1 MNIDGFEIERK
12 FLIAMPDEAFLKT
25 CSASAI
31 TQTYLVCDGNTTE
44 RVRERAY
51 PDHCEYTHTIKYK
64 LNNMRRIED
73 ERQIDEDTYTALL
86 ERADPARRP
95 IRKVR
100 YCFEHD
106 GRLWELDVFS
116 FWDDRAF
123 LEIELNDE
131 AEEFKTPAA
140 VRVIREVTDD
150 PRYTN
155 AALAERIPYEE
166 LTEIGRSEER
176 TVL

>member
-31 TQTYLVCDGNTTE
+31 TQTYLACEGNTSE

-106 GRLWELDVFS
+106 GRLWELDVFP
-116 FWDDRAF
+116 FWKNSAY
-123 LEIELNDE
+123 LEIELTGEDE
-131 AEEFKTPAA
+131 AFTLPPGL
-140 VRVIREVTDD
+140 RLLREVTDD

-155 AALAERIPYEE
+155 AALSLHIPEE
-166 LTEIGRSEER
+166 E
-176 TVL
+176 

>member
-12 FLIAMPDEAFLKT
+12 FLIAMPDEAFLKS

-31 TQTYLVCDGNTTE
+31 TQIYLVSDGNTTE

-106 GRLWELDVFS
+106 GRLWELDVFP
-116 FWDDRAF
+116 FWKNSAY
-123 LEIELNDE
+123 LEIELTGEDE
-131 AEEFKTPAA
+131 AFTLPPGL
-140 VRVIREVTDD
+140 RLLREVTDD

-155 AALAERIPYEE
+155 AALSLHIPDEE
-166 LTEIGRSEER
+166 
-176 TVL
+176 

>member
-106 GRLWELDVFS
+106 GRLWELDVFP
-116 FWDDRAF
+116 FWKNSAY
-123 LEIELNDE
+123 LEIELTGEDE
-131 AEEFKTPAA
+131 AFTLPPGLRLK
-140 VRVIREVTDD
+140 REVTDD

-155 AALAERIPYEE
+155 AALSLHIPDEE
-166 LTEIGRSEER
+166 
-176 TVL
+176 

>member
-1 MNIDGFEIERK
+1 MNIDWFEIERK

-106 GRLWELDVFS
+106 GRLWELDVFP
-116 FWDDRAF
+116 FWKNSAY
-123 LEIELNDE
+123 LEIELTGEDE
-131 AEEFKTPAA
+131 AFTLPPGLRLK
-140 VRVIREVTDD
+140 REVTDD

-155 AALAERIPYEE
+155 AALSLHIPEE
-166 LTEIGRSEER
+166 E
-176 TVL
+176 

>member
-12 FLIAMPDEAFLKT
+12 FLIAMPDEAFLKS

-106 GRLWELDVFS
+106 GRLWELDVFP
-116 FWDDRAF
+116 FWKNSAY
-123 LEIELNDE
+123 LEIELTGEDE
-131 AEEFKTPAA
+131 AFTLPPGL
-140 VRVIREVTDD
+140 RLLREVTDD

-155 AALAERIPYEE
+155 AALSLHIPDEE
-166 LTEIGRSEER
+166 
-176 TVL
+176 

>member
-100 YCFEHD
+100 YCFEHE
-106 GRLWELDVFS
+106 GRVWELDVFP
-116 FWDDRAF
+116 FWKNSAY
-123 LEIELNDE
+123 LEIELTGEDE
-131 AEEFKTPAA
+131 AFTLPPGL
-140 VRVIREVTDD
+140 RLLREVTDD

-155 AALAERIPYEE
+155 AALSLHIPDEE
-166 LTEIGRSEER
+166 
-176 TVL
+176 

>member
-12 FLIAMPDEAFLKT
+12 FLIAMPDEAFLKS

-31 TQTYLVCDGNTTE
+31 THTYLVCDGNTTE

-106 GRLWELDVFS
+106 GRLWELDVFP
-116 FWDDRAF
+116 FWKNSAY
-123 LEIELNDE
+123 LEIELTGEDE
-131 AEEFKTPAA
+131 AFTLPPGL
-140 VRVIREVTDD
+140 RLLREVTDD

-155 AALAERIPYEE
+155 AALSLHIPEE
-166 LTEIGRSEER
+166 E
-176 TVL
+176 

>member
-106 GRLWELDVFS
+106 GRLWELDVFP
-116 FWDDRAF
+116 FWKNSAY
-123 LEIELNDE
+123 LEIELTGENE
-131 AEEFKTPAA
+131 AFTLPPGLRLK
-140 VRVIREVTDD
+140 REVTDD

-155 AALAERIPYEE
+155 AALSLHIPEE
-166 LTEIGRSEER
+166 E
-176 TVL
+176 

>member
-106 GRLWELDVFS
+106 GRLWELDVFP
-116 FWDDRAF
+116 FWKNSAY
-123 LEIELNDE
+123 LEIELTGEDE
-131 AEEFKTPAA
+131 AFTLPPGL
-140 VRVIREVTDD
+140 RLLREVTDD

-155 AALAERIPYEE
+155 AALSLHIPDEE
-166 LTEIGRSEER
+166 
-176 TVL
+176 

>member
-1 MNIDGFEIERK
+1 MNVDGFEIERK

-100 YCFEHD
+100 YCFEYE
-106 GRLWELDVFS
+106 GRLWELDVFP
-116 FWDDRAF
+116 FWKNSAY
-123 LEIELNDE
+123 LEIELTGEKE
-131 AEEFKTPAA
+131 AFALPPGL
-140 VRVIREVTDD
+140 RLLREVTDD

-155 AALAERIPYEE
+155 AALSLHIPDEE
-166 LTEIGRSEER
+166 
-176 TVL
+176 

>member
-31 TQTYLVCDGNTTE
+31 TQTYLACEGNTSE

-51 PDHCEYTHTIKYK
+51 PDHSEYTHTIKYK

-73 ERQIDEDTYTALL
+73 ERVIDENTYTTLL
-86 ERADPARRP
+86 ERADPERRP

-106 GRLWELDVFS
+106 GRLWELDVFP
-116 FWDDRAF
+116 FWKNSAY
-123 LEIELNDE
+123 LEIELTGENE
-131 AEEFKTPAA
+131 AFTLPPGLRLK
-140 VRVIREVTDD
+140 REVTND

-155 AALAERIPYEE
+155 AALSLHIPDEE
-166 LTEIGRSEER
+166 
-176 TVL
+176 

>member
-86 ERADPARRP
+86 ERADPERRP

-106 GRLWELDVFS
+106 GRLWELDVFP
-116 FWDDRAF
+116 FWKKSAY
-123 LEIELNDE
+123 LEIELTGEDE
-131 AEEFKTPAA
+131 AFTLPPGL
-140 VRVIREVTDD
+140 RLLREVTDD

-155 AALAERIPYEE
+155 AALSLHIPDEE
-166 LTEIGRSEER
+166 
-176 TVL
+176 

>member
-51 PDHCEYTHTIKYK
+51 PDRCEYTHTIKYK

-106 GRLWELDVFS
+106 GRLWELDVFP
-116 FWDDRAF
+116 FWKNSAY
-123 LEIELNDE
+123 LEIELTGEDE
-131 AEEFKTPAA
+131 AFTLPPGL
-140 VRVIREVTDD
+140 RLLREVTDD

-155 AALAERIPYEE
+155 AALSLHIPEE
-166 LTEIGRSEER
+166 E
-176 TVL
+176 

>member
-12 FLIAMPDEAFLKT
+12 FLIAMPDEAFLKS

-106 GRLWELDVFS
+106 GRLWELDVFP
-116 FWDDRAF
+116 FWKNSAY
-123 LEIELNDE
+123 LEIELTGEDE
-131 AEEFKTPAA
+131 AFTLPPGL
-140 VRVIREVTDD
+140 RLLREVTDD

-155 AALAERIPYEE
+155 AALSLHIPEE
-166 LTEIGRSEER
+166 E
-176 TVL
+176 

>member
-12 FLIAMPDEAFLKT
+12 FLLAMPDEAFLKT

-51 PDHCEYTHTIKYK
+51 PDHCEYTHTVKYK

-106 GRLWELDVFS
+106 GRLWELDVFP
-116 FWDDRAF
+116 FWKNSAY
-123 LEIELNDE
+123 LEIELTGENE
-131 AEEFKTPAA
+131 AFTLPPGLRLK
-140 VRVIREVTDD
+140 REVTDD

-155 AALAERIPYEE
+155 AALSLHIPDEE
-166 LTEIGRSEER
+166 
-176 TVL
+176 

>member
-106 GRLWELDVFS
+106 GRLWELDVFP
-116 FWDDRAF
+116 FWKNSAY
-123 LEIELNDE
+123 LEIELTGEDE
-131 AEEFKTPAA
+131 AFTLPPGLRLK
-140 VRVIREVTDD
+140 REVTDD

-155 AALAERIPYEE
+155 AALSLHMPEE
-166 LTEIGRSEER
+166 E
-176 TVL
+176 

>member
-12 FLIAMPDEAFLKT
+12 FLIAMPDEAFLKS

-31 TQTYLVCDGNTTE
+31 TQTYLACDGNSTE

-51 PDHCEYTHTIKYK
+51 PDHCEYTHTIKYR

-106 GRLWELDVFS
+106 GRLWELDVFP
-116 FWDDRAF
+116 FWKNSAY
-123 LEIELNDE
+123 LEIELTGENE
-131 AEEFKTPAA
+131 AFTLPPGLRLK
-140 VRVIREVTDD
+140 REVTDD

-155 AALAERIPYEE
+155 AALSLHIPDEE
-166 LTEIGRSEER
+166 
-176 TVL
+176 

>member
-31 TQTYLVCDGNTTE
+31 TQTYLACEGNTSE

-106 GRLWELDVFS
+106 GRLWELDVFP
-116 FWDDRAF
+116 FWKNSAY
-123 LEIELNDE
+123 LEIELTGENE
-131 AEEFKTPAA
+131 AFTLPPGLRLK
-140 VRVIREVTDD
+140 REVTDD

-155 AALAERIPYEE
+155 AALSLHIPDEE
-166 LTEIGRSEER
+166 
-176 TVL
+176 

>member
-1 MNIDGFEIERK
+1 MNVDGFEIERK

-106 GRLWELDVFS
+106 GRLWELDVFP
-116 FWDDRAF
+116 FWKNSAY
-123 LEIELNDE
+123 LEIELTGEDE
-131 AEEFKTPAA
+131 AFTLPPGL
-140 VRVIREVTDD
+140 RLLREVTDD

-155 AALAERIPYEE
+155 AALSLHIPDEE
-166 LTEIGRSEER
+166 
-176 TVL
+176 

>member
-25 CSASAI
+25 CSASEI

-106 GRLWELDVFS
+106 GRLWELDVFP
-116 FWDDRAF
+116 FWANQAF
-123 LEIELNDE
+123 LEIELTSEDE
-131 AEEFKTPAA
+131 DFSLPPGI
-140 VRVIREVTDD
+140 RLIREVTDD

-155 AALAERIPYEE
+155 AALSFEIPDEE
-166 LTEIGRSEER
+166 MN
-176 TVL
+176 

>member
-106 GRLWELDVFS
+106 GRLWELDVFP
-116 FWDDRAF
+116 FWKNSAY
-123 LEIELNDE
+123 LEIELTGEDE
-131 AEEFKTPAA
+131 AFTLPPGL
-140 VRVIREVTDD
+140 RLLREVTDD

-155 AALAERIPYEE
+155 AALSLHIPEE
-166 LTEIGRSEER
+166 E
-176 TVL
+176 

>member
-31 TQTYLVCDGNTTE
+31 TQTYLACEGNTSE

-51 PDHCEYTHTIKYK
+51 PDHCEYTHTIKYR

-73 ERQIDEDTYTALL
+73 ERVIDENTYTTLL
-86 ERADPARRP
+86 KRADPARRP

-106 GRLWELDVFS
+106 GRLWELDVFP
-116 FWDDRAF
+116 FWKNSAY
-123 LEIELNDE
+123 LEIELTGENE
-131 AEEFKTPAA
+131 AFTLPPGLRLK
-140 VRVIREVTDD
+140 REVTDD

-155 AALAERIPYEE
+155 AALSLHIPDEE
-166 LTEIGRSEER
+166 
-176 TVL
+176 